1 MKKGDKAPDFSL
13 QNTEGKYITLSDVT
27 GEGKCLLLFFPLAFS
42 GVCTDEMCRV
52 RDNMKLYN
60 SLKVNVAGISIDSF
74 FTLREFKRSNNLNF
88 MLLSDFNKTASRD
101 YQCIYEDYYGM
112 KGVSKRG
119 AFVIN
124 RDKKILY
131 AEILDQDD
139 QMPDFNSIFKHLS

>member
-13 QNTEGKYITLSDVT
+13 QNTEGNYITLSEIT
-27 GEGKCLLLFFPLAFS
+27 GEGKSLLLFFPLAFS
-42 GVCTDEMCRV
+42 GICTDEMCII

-88 MLLSDFNKTASRD
+88 ILLSDFNKTASRN

-119 AFVIN
+119 AFVID
-124 RDKKILY
+124 RDKTILY

-139 QMPDFNSIFKHLS
+139 QFPDFNTIFKHLS